1 MRATLYTLG
10 PVLVVARIETDL
22 LWVLFLLC
30 MGLRVWGL
38 GDCLI
43 RKAAAFPAAGKL
55 TKPAWVLLNAF
66 SVVIGLLIKYPINF
80 LTLAFL
86 VVSLVYLT
94 DVRPAVRE
102 VSGGNRW

>member
-1 MRATLYTLG
+1 
-10 PVLVVARIETDL
+10 VLVAIARIEKDL
-22 LWVLFLLC
+22 LWVLLLFC
-30 MGLRVWGL
+30 LALQVWAL

-43 RKAAAFPAAGKL
+43 RKTAAFPAAGKL
-55 TKPAWVLLNAF
+55 TKPAWVLLTAF
-66 SVVIGLLIKYPINF
+66 SVVISALIRHPINF